1 MTETTEKSSEQLRR
15 EWVIHPHFKYRGC
28 APDADDPLRMAGNPA
43 LHVGAHHGPDAFL
56 PEGQVERRKREEAAI
71 EVCLNCPVMV
81 QCDAYASSV
90 KPDGKLAEPEGVMG
104 GRRALERHK
113 ALIKARHAVP
123 AASDRRFQTAQK
135 RAALQALAVC
145 WDPFEVAAEASRLL
159 ASWGEGPAG
168 GMDVRTANWQRSSL
182 VRLLGLPKDASRM
195 RALAVARERGLL
207 EGIELVPDDG
217 TVPAIP
223 PPTKLPVGPQQLHM
237 WGVEEFPAPV
247 EVQPSAG
254 RGVRSPSMR
263 VKFRRVEG
271 QEDLVVVEA
280 EGLADVREMFPAEIL
295 LEAAA

>member
-1 MTETTEKSSEQLRR
+1 MTSTEKSSEQLRR
-15 EWVIHPHFKYRGC
+15 EWVIHPHFRYRGC
-28 APDADDPLRMAGNPA
+28 APDPDDPMRMAGDPS
-43 LHVGAHHGPDAFL
+43 LHVGAHNGPDAFL
-56 PEGQVERRKREEAAI
+56 PEGQVERREREAKAI

-90 KPDGKLAEPEGVMG
+90 RPDGRLAEPEGVWG

-113 ALIKARHAVP
+113 ALIAARHAVP
-123 AASDRRFQTAQK
+123 AASTRRFQTAQK
-135 RAALQALAVC
+135 RAVLAALASC
-145 WDPFEVAAEASRLL
+145 WDPFDVAEA
-159 ASWGEGPAG
+159 A

-182 VRLLGLPKDASRM
+182 VRLLGLPKDVSRM

-207 EGIELVPDDG
+207 EGVELVPDDG
-217 TVPAIP
+217 SVPAIP
-223 PPTKLPVGPQQLHM
+223 PPTRLPVGPQQLYM

-263 VKFRRVEG
+263 VKFKRVEG
-271 QEDLVVVEA
+271 QEDLVMVEA
-280 EGLADVREMFPAEIL
+280 DSLAEVHEMFPAEIA